1 MILGLTAT
9 FERLDGRH
17 EILAKYAPIVDTITM
32 EDALF
37 NGWVAKYKD
46 YVVVIDVPDIDVY
59 QKYNKEFNEHFEFFQ
74 WDFNKVMSMI
84 GKMVLLIDGNIVRIP
99 ILMIMLCKRTI

>member
-1 MILGLTAT
+1 
-9 FERLDGRH
+9 
-17 EILAKYAPIVDTITM
+17 M

-46 YVVVIDVPDIDVY
+46 YVVVIDVADIDVY
-59 QKYNKEFNEHFEFFQ
+59 QRYNKEFNEHFEFFQ
-74 WDFNKVMSMI
+74 WDFDKVMSMT
-84 GKMVLLIDGNIVRIP
+84 GKMVLLIDGNIVRMP